1 MHRDMIAKSDRHFDI
16 LGMCPPLSA
25 HLRTVL
31 GAPRPEVSPLF
42 VYVNHG
48 VSEIRRILE
57 SFALKF

>member
-1 MHRDMIAKSDRHFDI
+1 MDEKNKN
-16 LGMCPPLSA
+16 
-25 HLRTVL
+25 

-42 VYVNHG
+42 VYANHG